1 MRSDMPGKMHTG
13 IELMKNENILIV
25 GVGGQGVILA
35 SDTVAEIGMNNGY
48 DVKKSDSIGMAQR
61 GGSVVSHVRWGER
74 VFSPLIKLGE
84 VNYLVG
90 FEKLEAARWS
100 HYLKPNG
107 TAIIADV
114 EISPASLLS
123 SNMSYPSNEGMMGT
137 ITAYTENVILIPAT
151 DICRESGNPRAL
163 NMVMIGAL
171 SVFLDLEESVWSD
184 EIRGRLRPD
193 FVESSLKAL
202 SLGAEYVRKRIN

>member
-1 MRSDMPGKMHTG
+1 MRSDMPCKMHTG
-13 IELMKNENILIV
+13 IELMKNENILLV

-74 VFSPLIKLGE
+74 IFSPIIKLGE
-84 VNYLVG
+84 VDYLVG

-100 HYLKPNG
+100 YYLKPEG

-114 EISPASLLS
+114 EIPPASLLS
-123 SNMSYPSNEGMMGT
+123 SNMSYPSNEEMIGT
-137 ITAYTENVILIPAT
+137 ITAYTENVILIPAM
-151 DICRESGNPRAL
+151 DICREAGNPRAL

-171 SVFLDLEESVWSD
+171 SVFLNLEESIWSD
-184 EIRGRLRPD
+184 DIRSRLRPD

-202 SLGAEYVRKRIN
+202 SLGAENVRKRIN

>member
-1 MRSDMPGKMHTG
+1 
-13 IELMKNENILIV
+13 MKNENILIV

-61 GGSVVSHVRWGER
+61 GGSVVSHVRWGEQ
-74 VFSPLIKLGE
+74 VFSPIIKLGE
-84 VNYLVG
+84 VDYLIG

-100 HYLKPNG
+100 HYLKPDG

-114 EISPASLLS
+114 EIPPASLLS
-123 SNMSYPSNEGMMGT
+123 SDMSYPEHQELMKAVTGR
-137 ITAYTENVILIPAT
+137 TENVSIIPAT
-151 DICRESGNPRAL
+151 DICRKAGNPRAL

-171 SVFLDLEESVWSD
+171 SVYLELEESVWSED
-184 EIRGRLRPD
+184 IRSRLRPD
-193 FVESSLKAL
+193 FIESSLKAF
-202 SLGAEYVRKRIN
+202 SLGAETVRNAKK